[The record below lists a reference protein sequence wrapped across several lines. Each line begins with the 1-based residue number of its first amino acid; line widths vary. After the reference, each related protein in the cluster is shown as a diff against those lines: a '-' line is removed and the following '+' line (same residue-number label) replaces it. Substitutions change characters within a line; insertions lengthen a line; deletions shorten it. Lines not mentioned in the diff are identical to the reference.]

1 MKFSEMPYTRVD
13 FPAVIAQAQEII
25 QRASS
30 AKSGDRSGIYLAF
43 GSRVNSLHHRPYPQ
57 GWRCEK

>member
-30 AKSGDRSGIYLAF
+30 AKSGEEKSDLSVYL
-43 GSRVNSLHHRPYPQ
+43 S
-57 GWRCEK
+57 

>member
-30 AKSGDRSGIYLAF
+30 AKSS
-43 GSRVNSLHHRPYPQ
+43 SRFIRNLTS
-57 GWRCEK
+57 

>member
-30 AKSGDRSGIYLAF
+30 AKSGEELVRDSSGILT
-43 GSRVNSLHHRPYPQ
+43 S
-57 GWRCEK
+57 

>member
-25 QRASS
+25 QQIGRAH
-30 AKSGDRSGIYLAF
+30 
-43 GSRVNSLHHRPYPQ
+43 V
-57 GWRCEK
+57 